1 MNAFIYSVGHFFVN
15 SIKNTYLYFVFA
27 ANILKS
33 FLKFKLFNPAI
44 FLVFLRQTYFTGV
57 QILPVVFIISLIFG
71 MALVGVLTNF
81 LINLGVYDKIGQIL
95 TILIIRELAP
105 LVTALLLSL
114 RSSTA
119 IGAEIAVMN
128 IGNEMNTLKSYNI
141 SLKDYLFLPRIFA
154 GLISLFSLSTFFSF
168 VAIFGGYFILSF
180 QLNITFDYL
189 IQLIFDYIGFSDI
202 FCFLYKNLT
211 LGFFIISIPIFTSM
225 QIKGENTLIPIAILK
240 GMMRVFYAI
249 VFVEI
254 TGIFI

>member
-1 MNAFIYSVGHFFVN
+1 MNGFIYNTGHFFVN
-15 SIKNTYLYFVFA
+15 AVKNGYFYITFA
-27 ANILKS
+27 ASILKS

-57 QILPVVFIISLIFG
+57 QIIPVVFTVALIFG

-81 LINLGVYDKIGQIL
+81 LINLGIYDKIGQIL

-105 LVTALLLSL
+105 LVTALLLAL

-128 IGNEMNTLKSYNI
+128 IGSEMEYLKSYNI
-141 SLKDYLFLPRIFA
+141 SLKEYLFLPRIFA

-168 VAIFGGYFILSF
+168 IAIFGGYFILSF

-189 IQLIFDYIGFSDI
+189 IQLIFDYISFSDI
-202 FCFLYKNLT
+202 FCFLYKNIT
-211 LGFFIISIPIFTSM
+211 LGFLIISIPIFTSK
-225 QIKGENTLIPIAILK
+225 QIKGENTMIPIAILK

-249 VFVEI
+249 VFIEI

>member
-1 MNAFIYSVGHFFVN
+1 MNAFIYSIGSSFVN
-15 SIKNTYLYFVFA
+15 AIKNSTLYFIFA
-27 ANILKS
+27 TNILKS

-44 FLVFLRQTYFTGV
+44 FLVFIRQTYFTGV

-71 MALVGVLTNF
+71 MVLVGILTKF

-105 LVTALLLSL
+105 VVTALLLSL

-119 IGAEIAVMN
+119 VGAEIAVMN
-128 IGNEMNTLKSYNI
+128 IGNEMNTLKSLNI

-189 IQLIFDYIGFSDI
+189 LQLIFDYITFSDI

-211 LGFFIISIPIFTSM
+211 LGFLIMSIPIFTSM

-249 VFVEI
+249 AFVEI
-254 TGIFI
+254 TGVFI